1 MKGGAAISSASEKSD
16 EESDNDSG
24 SASSDSSS
32 SSSLGA
38 GSKVPVSK
46 KPGRGTTASSRKR
59 ASSPSEPE
67 WRQNPELYG
76 IRTSGRNRRQVEK
89 YASEN
94 TGESDHSPQP
104 KKKKRKSSESE
115 EEEEGSSSSEES
127 NWGDESPDRKKPVKQ
142 APTRRTNNRT
152 SNKRKT
158 GGRSAGRPRKKALS
172 SEESSEDDR
181 DYQRFSDRRR
191 ANNSDKPSYV
201 VPDTDEDVDSDTV
214 QSWTMEGDEEE
225 EAEVVIT
232 VDKVLDTR
240 EGRLGATGP
249 ATTLYSIKQT
259 NKDPNDISLDDSSA
273 EFESQYLIKW
283 KGYSH
288 LHNTWESDASLEK
301 MGAKGLKKIDNFMKK
316 QAEINLW
323 KKHSTADDIEY
334 LECQMEME
342 QEMMRSYTIVER
354 IVDRQMPEPDAE
366 FPDYYV
372 KWRNLPY
379 ADATWESGRLIEDEN
394 QEQIRQFRMRE
405 ESRFTPS
412 KSHRVLKHRPKF
424 VQEEEQPEFVGSDE
438 LKLRDYQLQG
448 LNWLNHAWTRYNSS
462 ILADEMGLGKTIQT
476 VSFLYYLF
484 HKYQLYG
491 PFLVVVP
498 LSTLDAWQREFSK
511 WAPDMNVLTYIGDS
525 TSRTIIRSREWIH
538 PGNKRT
544 KFNALLT
551 TYELLLKDKDDLSA
565 ISWAV
570 LLVDEAH
577 RLKNEEAL
585 LYKTLLGFDANHK
598 VLVTGTPL
606 QNSMKELWALLH
618 FIMPLKFDSWE
629 EFNEVHGS
637 DRAEKKGYAKLH
649 KVLEPFILRRVKKD
663 VEKDLP
669 AKVEQILRVDMSR
682 LQKQYYKFILTK
694 NYDALTKGNKGSTV
708 SFINIVVELKKCC
721 NHGYLTKPP
730 DDSVLDNQTRDSR
743 LQSLLRG
750 SGKLLLLDKLLVRL
764 KETGHRV
771 LIFSQMVRM
780 LDILADYLELRR
792 FPFQRL
798 DGGIKGELRKN
809 AIEHFNAPG
818 SSDFCFLLSTRAGGL
833 GINLATAD
841 TVIIFDSDWN
851 PQNDLQAQARAHR
864 IGQKEQVNVYRLVTK
879 NSVEEDII
887 ERAKKKMVLDHLV
900 IQRMD
905 TTGKQLFQRGQAE
918 KSGQP
923 FGKDELNAILK
934 FGAEELFK
942 EEEDKEGDEPI
953 CDIDEILKRA
963 ETRSEEQMEEDDD
976 GLLSS
981 FKVASLTMDED
992 EAVSSASTAQT
1003 SSAAGGAIQKLWDQI
1018 IPANYRQELEQEER
1032 DKELAELYLGPRQRR
1047 QVLQN
1052 DENKE
1057 NRGNTKRKQSD
1068 SGDESKTDGES
1079 PQKKKKK
1086 GEKLKGFNDN
1096 EIRRFI
1102 KSYKKFALPLTRME
1116 DIAQDADLTEKELDE
1131 LVELGRHVRE
1141 VCESA
1146 VDNDMADEAVKKSG
1160 NVKIGGVAVNAKK
1173 LLEVEAM
1180 LRPLGKILP
1189 DNKTDRL
1196 LWTFDHGTKDA
1207 NFDVDWG
1214 SEEDSRLLSGIYEYG
1229 LGNWEEVKADK
1240 DLALGGK
1247 ILLNANCKPQ
1257 MKHLDSRASYLLK
1270 VLGKIEAGPTTK
1282 KAAKVKPK
1290 KKAAPVVEAEAD
1302 IGTGKEYISKEII
1315 EDDDSSDSDDKL
1327 TDAKKKKKKDEKEKD
1342 KDKKKGLP
1350 APVVHFGKKEEELD
1364 VEVFKQCKEKM
1375 RDVKKYLKALDQ
1387 PDPDHSEE
1395 DQGNHTRQCLLKI
1408 GEHIDV
1414 ILSKMS
1420 DDKAREWKSNL
1431 WYFVSKFTE
1440 FDPKKLYKLYRHAK
1454 KKDGGEKDEKE
1465 HKEKKKKKH
1474 HHHKD
1479 KTDKESVERTSK
1491 DASRDRESQQRKSV
1505 DGGSKSV
1512 PASTT
1517 HQPVPNANNYGGASS
1532 KGEKPSSFRKD
1543 RPSPNNSSYSNKYNG
1558 DKSTTKPHHK
1568 FDKGYD
1574 KGRGNNNGYNNY
1586 QRGGGGYGGGY
1597 GNNRYD
1603 SNRPFDSRGH
1613 RGGGNWG
1620 RGGGGGHY
1628 QDRGHNDRYY
1638 KNDRYSRSHGGQDS
1652 WRHRDSHY
1660 DDSRGR
1666 GSSERSGGG
1675 YHDGSEQ
1682 SKEGYDDVSF
1692 DGVIVR
1698 DASDV

>member
-16 EESDNDSG
+16 DESDSG

-38 GSKVPVSK
+38 ASKVPVSK

-59 ASSPSEPE
+59 GSSPAAPE

-89 YASEN
+89 YTSEN
-94 TGESDHSPQP
+94 TGESDSSPQR
-104 KKKKRKSSESE
+104 KKRKRKNSESE
-115 EEEEGSSSSEES
+115 EDVGSSSSDES
-127 NWGDESPDRKKPVKQ
+127 NWGDESPDRKKPAKQ
-142 APTRRTNNRT
+142 APARRTNNRA

-172 SEESSEDDR
+172 SEEESSEDDR

-191 ANNSDKPSYV
+191 GNNSDKPSYV

-214 QSWTMEGDEEE
+214 QSWTMEGEDEEG

-249 ATTLYSIKQT
+249 ATTVYSIKQT

-273 EFESQYLIKW
+273 EFETQYLIKW

-288 LHNTWESDASLEK
+288 LHNTWESDTSLEK

-323 KKHSTADDIEY
+323 KKQSTADDIEY

-342 QEMMRSYTIVER
+342 QEMMRSYTTVER

-379 ADATWESGRLIEDEN
+379 VDATWESGRLIEDEN

-424 VQEEEQPEFVGSDE
+424 VQEEEQPDFVGSDE
-438 LKLRDYQLQG
+438 LRLRDYQLQG

-577 RLKNEEAL
+577 RLKNEDAL
-585 LYKTLLGFDANHK
+585 LYKTLLAFDANHK

-618 FIMPLKFDSWE
+618 FIMPLKFDSWD

-694 NYDALTKGNKGSTV
+694 NYEALTKGNKGSTV
-708 SFINIVVELKKCC
+708 SFVNVVVELKKCC

-730 DDSVLDNQTRDSR
+730 DETLQDNQTRDSR
-743 LQSLLRG
+743 LQNLLRG

-809 AIEHFNAPG
+809 AIEHFNAVG
-818 SSDFCFLLSTRAGGL
+818 SNDFCFLLSTRAGGL

-923 FGKDELNAILK
+923 FSKDELNAILK

-1003 SSAAGGAIQKLWDQI
+1003 SSTGGGAVQKLWDQI
-1018 IPANYRQELEQEER
+1018 IPASYRQELEQEER
-1032 DKELAELYLGPRQRR
+1032 DKELAELYLGPRQRK

-1057 NRGNTKRKQSD
+1057 NRGNAKRKQAD

-1079 PQKKKKK
+1079 PHKKKKK

-1102 KSYKKFALPLTRME
+1102 KSYKKFAQPLTRMQ
-1116 DIAQDADLTEKELDE
+1116 DIAQDADLMDKQVNE
-1131 LVELGRHVRE
+1131 LVDLGRHVRE
-1141 VCESA
+1141 VCENA
-1146 VDNDMADEAVKKSG
+1146 VDGEGNDEASKKSG

-1189 DNKTDRL
+1189 DDKTDRL
-1196 LWTFDHGTKDA
+1196 LWTLDHGTKDA

-1214 SEEDSRLLSGIYEYG
+1214 TEEDSRLLSGIYEHG

-1240 DLALGGK
+1240 ALELGGK
-1247 ILLNANCKPQ
+1247 ILLNSDCKPQ
-1257 MKHLDSRASYLLK
+1257 MKHLDARATYLLK
-1270 VLGKIEAGPTTK
+1270 VLAKMEAGPAAK
-1282 KAAKVKPK
+1282 KAVKVKPK
-1290 KKAAPVVEAEAD
+1290 KKAAAVVEVNGED
-1302 IGTGKEYISKEII
+1302 GTGKDYISKEII
-1315 EDDDSSDSDDKL
+1315 EDDDSSDSDDKM
-1327 TDAKKKKKKDEKEKD
+1327 TDAKKKKKKDDKD

-1350 APVVHFGKKEEELD
+1350 APVHFGKAEEELD

-1408 GEHIDV
+1408 GEHIDT

-1420 DDKAREWKSNL
+1420 EDKAREWKSNL

-1454 KKDGGEKDEKE
+1454 KKDGGDKDEKD
-1465 HKEKKKKKH
+1465 HKDKKKKKHH

-1479 KTDKESVERTSK
+1479 KTDKECVERTSK

-1517 HQPVPNANNYGGASS
+1517 THQPVPGAAASGGNKA
-1532 KGEKPSSFRKD
+1532 EKPSTFRKD
-1543 RPSPNNSSYSNKYNG
+1543 RPSPNNSSSKYNNG
-1558 DKSTTKPHHK
+1558 DKSGMKHHK

-1586 QRGGGGYGGGY
+1586 QRGGGYGGGY
-1597 GNNRYD
+1597 GGNRYD
-1603 SNRPFDSRGH
+1603 SNRPYDSRGQHH
-1613 RGGGNWG
+1613 RGGGANWG
-1620 RGGGGGHY
+1620 RGGAGHY
-1628 QDRGHNDRYY
+1628 HDRGHNDRYY
-1638 KNDRYSRSHGGQDS
+1638 KNDRYGRSHGGGGGHDS

-1660 DDSRGR
+1660 DDSRSR
-1666 GSSERSGGG
+1666 GSSERAPG
-1675 YHDGSEQ
+1675 YHEEG
-1682 SKEGYDDVSF
+1682 SKEGYDDAGL
-1692 DGVIVR
+1692 DAVIVR

>member
-16 EESDNDSG
+16 DESDSG

-59 ASSPSEPE
+59 GSSPAEPE

-89 YASEN
+89 YTSEN
-94 TGESDHSPQP
+94 TGESDSSPQR
-104 KKKKRKSSESE
+104 KKRKRKNSESE
-115 EEEEGSSSSEES
+115 EDVGSSSSDES
-127 NWGDESPDRKKPVKQ
+127 NWGDESPDRKKPAKQ
-142 APTRRTNNRT
+142 APARRTNNRAG
-152 SNKRKT
+152 NKRKT
-158 GGRSAGRPRKKALS
+158 GGRSAGRPRKKAQS

-191 ANNSDKPSYV
+191 GNNSDKPSYV

-214 QSWTMEGDEEE
+214 QSWTMEGEDEEG

-249 ATTLYSIKQT
+249 GTTVYSIKQT

-273 EFESQYLIKW
+273 EFETQYLIKW

-323 KKHSTADDIEY
+323 KKQSTADDIEY

-342 QEMMRSYTIVER
+342 QEMMRSYTTVER

-379 ADATWESGRLIEDEN
+379 VDATWESGRLIEDEN

-424 VQEEEQPEFVGSDE
+424 VQEEEQPDFVGSDE
-438 LKLRDYQLQG
+438 LRLRDYQLQG

-498 LSTLDAWQREFSK
+498 LSTLDAWQREFSR

-577 RLKNEEAL
+577 RLKNEDAL
-585 LYKTLLGFDANHK
+585 LYKTLLAFDANHK

-618 FIMPLKFDSWE
+618 FIMPLKFDSWD

-708 SFINIVVELKKCC
+708 SFVNVVVELKKCC

-730 DDSVLDNQTRDSR
+730 DETLQDNQTRDSR
-743 LQSLLRG
+743 LQNLLRG

-809 AIEHFNAPG
+809 AIEHFNAVG
-818 SSDFCFLLSTRAGGL
+818 SNDFCFLLSTRAGGL

-923 FGKDELNAILK
+923 FSKDELNAILK

-1003 SSAAGGAIQKLWDQI
+1003 SSTGGGAVQKLWDQI
-1018 IPANYRQELEQEER
+1018 IPASYRQELEQEER
-1032 DKELAELYLGPRQRR
+1032 DKELAELYLGPRQRK

-1057 NRGNTKRKQSD
+1057 NRGNAKRKQAD

-1079 PQKKKKK
+1079 PHKKKKK

-1102 KSYKKFALPLTRME
+1102 KSYKKFAQPLTRMQ
-1116 DIAQDADLTEKELDE
+1116 DIAQDADLMDKQVNE
-1131 LVELGRHVRE
+1131 LVDLGRHVRE
-1141 VCESA
+1141 VCENA
-1146 VDNDMADEAVKKSG
+1146 VDGDGNDEASKKSG

-1189 DNKTDRL
+1189 DDKTDRL
-1196 LWTFDHGTKDA
+1196 LWTLDHGTKDA

-1214 SEEDSRLLSGIYEYG
+1214 TEEDSRLLSGIYEHG
-1229 LGNWEEVKADK
+1229 LGNWEEVKSDK
-1240 DLALGGK
+1240 ALELGGK
-1247 ILLNANCKPQ
+1247 ILLNSDCKPQ
-1257 MKHLDSRASYLLK
+1257 MKHLDARATYLLK
-1270 VLGKIEAGPTTK
+1270 VLAKMEAGPAAK
-1282 KAAKVKPK
+1282 KAVKVKPK
-1290 KKAAPVVEAEAD
+1290 KKAAAVVEVNGED
-1302 IGTGKEYISKEII
+1302 GTGKDYISKEII
-1315 EDDDSSDSDDKL
+1315 EDDDSSDSDDKM
-1327 TDAKKKKKKDEKEKD
+1327 TDAKKKKKKDDKE

-1350 APVVHFGKKEEELD
+1350 APVHFGKAEEELD

-1408 GEHIDV
+1408 GEHIDT

-1420 DDKAREWKSNL
+1420 EDKAREWKSNL

-1454 KKDGGEKDEKE
+1454 KKDGGDKDEKD
-1465 HKEKKKKKH
+1465 HKDKKKKKHH

-1479 KTDKESVERTSK
+1479 KTDKESAERTSK

-1517 HQPVPNANNYGGASS
+1517 THQPVPGAAASGGN
-1532 KGEKPSSFRKD
+1532 KTEKPSAFRKD
-1543 RPSPNNSSYSNKYNG
+1543 RPSPNNSSSKYNNG
-1558 DKSTTKPHHK
+1558 DKSGMKHHK

-1586 QRGGGGYGGGY
+1586 QRGGYGGGY
-1597 GNNRYD
+1597 GGNRYD
-1603 SNRPFDSRGH
+1603 SNRPYDSRGQH
-1613 RGGGNWG
+1613 RGGGANWG
-1620 RGGGGGHY
+1620 RGGAGHY
-1628 QDRGHNDRYY
+1628 HDRGHNDRYY
-1638 KNDRYSRSHGGQDS
+1638 KNDRYGRSHGGGGGHDS

-1660 DDSRGR
+1660 DDSRSR
-1666 GSSERSGGG
+1666 GSSERAAG
-1675 YHDGSEQ
+1675 YHEGSEGI
-1682 SKEGYDDVSF
+1682 KEGYDDAGL
-1692 DGVIVR
+1692 DAVIVR

>member
-1 MKGGAAISSASEKSD
+1 MGWSD
-16 EESDNDSG
+16 EEDV
-24 SASSDSSS
+24 
-32 SSSLGA
+32 
-38 GSKVPVSK
+38 KRKPVKK
-46 KPGRGTTASSRKR
+46 KP
-59 ASSPSEPE
+59 P
-67 WRQNPELYG
+67 
-76 IRTSGRNRRQVEK
+76 
-89 YASEN
+89 
-94 TGESDHSPQP
+94 P
-104 KKKKRKSSESE
+104 KKAAANKKKRRKD
-115 EEEEGSSSSEES
+115 SSEES
-127 NWGDESPDRKKPVKQ
+127 D
-142 APTRRTNNRT
+142 
-152 SNKRKT
+152 
-158 GGRSAGRPRKKALS
+158 
-172 SEESSEDDR
+172 
-181 DYQRFSDRRR
+181 DYQYERTARTRGVKSAK
-191 ANNSDKPSYV
+191 ANKPSYV
-201 VPDTDEDVDSDTV
+201 VPDTDEDVDEETV
-214 QSWTMEGDEEE
+214 QSWTFENEESPDDSVTVE
-225 EAEVVIT
+225 KVI
-232 VDKVLDTR
+232 DI
-240 EGRLGATGP
+240 RLGTPKATGP
-249 ATTLYSIKQT
+249 GTTVYSIKQRG
-259 NKDPNDISLDDSSA
+259 DPNTG
-273 EFESQYLIKW
+273 EGKEKQFLIKW

-288 LHNTWESDASLEK
+288 LHNTWESDESHIAHK
-301 MGAKGLKKIDNFMKK
+301 AKGLKKVDNFVKK
-316 QAEINLW
+316 QDEIEEW
-323 KKHSTADDIEY
+323 KSISTPDDIEY

-342 QEMMRSYTIVER
+342 QEMMRSYTTVER

-379 ADATWESGRLIEDEN
+379 VDATWESGRLIEDGN

-424 VQEEEQPEFVGSDE
+424 VQEEEQPDFVGSDE
-438 LKLRDYQLQG
+438 IKLRDYQLQG

-462 ILADEMGLGKTIQT
+462 ILADEMGLGKTIQSI
-476 VSFLYYLF
+476 SFLYYLF

-498 LSTLDAWQREFSK
+498 LSTLDAWQNEFAK
-511 WAPDMNVLTYIGDS
+511 WAPDMNVLTYIGDV
-525 TSRTIIRSREWIH
+525 TSRTIIRSKEWIH
-538 PGNKRT
+538 PGNRRT

-551 TYELLLKDKDDLSA
+551 TYEILLKDKAELNSM
-565 ISWAV
+565 SWAC
-570 LLVDEAH
+570 LMIDEAH
-577 RLKNEEAL
+577 RLKNKDSL
-585 LYKTLLGFDANHK
+585 LYQSLEKFDADHK
-598 VLVTGTPL
+598 LLITGTPL
-606 QNSMKELWALLH
+606 QNSMIELWALLH
-618 FIMPLKFDSWE
+618 FIMPLKFDNWE
-629 EFNEVHGS
+629 EFNDDYGS
-637 DRAEKKGYAKLH
+637 TRAEKRGYKNLH

-669 AKVEQILRVDMSR
+669 AKVEQILRVDMTK
-682 LQKQYYKFILTK
+682 LQKQYYKYILTK
-694 NYDALTKGNKGSTV
+694 NYGALMKGMKGSTV
-708 SFINIVVELKKCC
+708 SFANIVVELKKCC
-721 NHGYLTKPP
+721 NHAYLTKPP
-730 DDSVLDNQTRDSR
+730 DDKEAGTTREER
-743 LQSLLRG
+743 LEKLLRG

-764 KETGHRV
+764 QETGHRV

-780 LDILADYLELRR
+780 LDVLSEYLEIRR

-809 AIEHFNAPG
+809 AIEHFNAEG
-818 SSDFCFLLSTRAGGL
+818 SKDFCFLLSTRAGGL

-900 IQRMD
+900 IQSMD

-1003 SSAAGGAIQKLWDQI
+1003 SSTGGGAVQKLWDQI
-1018 IPANYRQELEQEER
+1018 IPASYRQELEQEER
-1032 DKELAELYLGPRQRR
+1032 DKELAELYLGPRQRK

-1057 NRGNTKRKQSD
+1057 NRGNAKRKQAD

-1079 PQKKKKK
+1079 PHKKKKK

-1290 KKAAPVVEAEAD
+1290 KK
-1302 IGTGKEYISKEII
+1302 
-1315 EDDDSSDSDDKL
+1315 
-1327 TDAKKKKKKDEKEKD
+1327 
-1342 KDKKKGLP
+1342 
-1350 APVVHFGKKEEELD
+1350 
-1364 VEVFKQCKEKM
+1364 
-1375 RDVKKYLKALDQ
+1375 
-1387 PDPDHSEE
+1387 
-1395 DQGNHTRQCLLKI
+1395 
-1408 GEHIDV
+1408 
-1414 ILSKMS
+1414 
-1420 DDKAREWKSNL
+1420 
-1431 WYFVSKFTE
+1431 
-1440 FDPKKLYKLYRHAK
+1440 
-1454 KKDGGEKDEKE
+1454 
-1465 HKEKKKKKH
+1465 
-1474 HHHKD
+1474 
-1479 KTDKESVERTSK
+1479 
-1491 DASRDRESQQRKSV
+1491 
-1505 DGGSKSV
+1505 
-1512 PASTT
+1512 
-1517 HQPVPNANNYGGASS
+1517 
-1532 KGEKPSSFRKD
+1532 
-1543 RPSPNNSSYSNKYNG
+1543 
-1558 DKSTTKPHHK
+1558 
-1568 FDKGYD
+1568 
-1574 KGRGNNNGYNNY
+1574 
-1586 QRGGGGYGGGY
+1586 
-1597 GNNRYD
+1597 
-1603 SNRPFDSRGH
+1603 
-1613 RGGGNWG
+1613 
-1620 RGGGGGHY
+1620 
-1628 QDRGHNDRYY
+1628 
-1638 KNDRYSRSHGGQDS
+1638 SRSCCGG
-1652 WRHRDSHY
+1652 
-1660 DDSRGR
+1660 
-1666 GSSERSGGG
+1666 RS
-1675 YHDGSEQ
+1675 
-1682 SKEGYDDVSF
+1682 
-1692 DGVIVR
+1692 
-1698 DASDV
+1698 